1 MQETREQV
9 KTLGLICANHNR
21 PLILSLWVSCINR
34 LRRETETYIPA
45 VVVSGSEDKR
55 ICENGHIVHIEQENY
70 PVSEK
75 YNTAMSYMRSLG
87 VSSVMITGSDNV
99 MSTETYQRINTEV
112 QKGYDLVGVQNIY
125 FFGTAGTYKGD
136 MVKFTGKSMLGVCK
150 TISSSVLDKV
160 DWRPW
165 TKDKNWGL
173 DGLVT
178 LAIKP
183 YVQTSKIVDDAVVF
197 DIKSKQNLNRVDFW
211 CKKIKEREDPQKLY
225 EILSVEEREILNQI
239 MR

>member
-1 MQETREQV
+1 VESV
-9 KTLGLICANHNR
+9 
-21 PLILSLWVSCINR
+21 NR

-45 VVVSGSEDKR
+45 VVVSGSEDKG

-75 YNTAMSYMRSLG
+75 YNRAMAYMRSIK
-87 VSSVMITGSDNV
+87 VDYCMILGSDNV

-125 FFGTAGTYKGD
+125 FFGTAGIYKGD

-183 YVQTSKIVDDAVVF
+183 HVQTSKIVDDAVVF

-225 EILSVEEREILNQI
+225 EILSTEEREILNQI
-239 MR
+239 MK

>member
-1 MQETREQV
+1 
-9 KTLGLICANHNR
+9 
-21 PLILSLWVSCINR
+21 
-34 LRRETETYIPA
+34 
-45 VVVSGSEDKR
+45 
-55 ICENGHIVHIEQENY
+55 
-70 PVSEK
+70 
-75 YNTAMSYMRSLG
+75 
-87 VSSVMITGSDNV
+87 
-99 MSTETYQRINTEV
+99 
-112 QKGYDLVGVQNIY
+112 
-125 FFGTAGTYKGD
+125 